1 MKESKDTSAL
11 FEVCAG
17 VFCVFLHTHL
27 KREPGQHCTCTEVA
41 VRPWG
46 HFAGDMK
53 SEKTLI
59 LLPFVC
65 LPHDGT
71 LQLWKRSKHIK
82 GSKEHYLFGQD
93 TACKFSG

>member
-1 MKESKDTSAL
+1 MVQVLK
-11 FEVCAG
+11 
-17 VFCVFLHTHL
+17 FCISHGCILCLILL
-27 KREPGQHCTCTEVA
+27 KREPGQHCTRTEVA

-65 LPHDGT
+65 LPCPMMGHCSCEKDPN
-71 LQLWKRSKHIK
+71 R
-82 GSKEHYLFGQD
+82 
-93 TACKFSG
+93 